1 MWCGFWIIS
10 KKDLA
15 KSLVACDL
23 AIRLLMFQDLTLRK
37 EQAIYNVLICPV
49 FQSTSIHTNPRRQRT
64 ISSSE
69 MQMWP
74 LITSTFYLSN
84 YLHYSKT
91 DHHNSLGGGGV
102 TELLNLLL

>member
-1 MWCGFWIIS
+1 MWILNNF

-69 MQMWP
+69 MQMRP
-74 LITSTFYLSN
+74 LITSTFYLSK

-91 DHHNSLGGGGV
+91 DHHNSFGGGGV
-102 TELLNLLL
+102 AELLNLLL

>member
-1 MWCGFWIIS
+1 MWILNNF

-69 MQMWP
+69 MQM
-74 LITSTFYLSN
+74 TFDHLYILS
-84 YLHYSKT
+84 
-91 DHHNSLGGGGV
+91 
-102 TELLNLLL
+102 

>member
-1 MWCGFWIIS
+1 MWILNNF

-23 AIRLLMFQDLTLRK
+23 AIRLLMFQHLTLRK

-49 FQSTSIHTNPRRQRT
+49 FQSTSVHTTGNPRRQRT

-69 MQMWP
+69 MQ
-74 LITSTFYLSN
+74 I
-84 YLHYSKT
+84 
-91 DHHNSLGGGGV
+91 
-102 TELLNLLL
+102 

>member
-1 MWCGFWIIS
+1 MVWILNNF

-15 KSLVACDL
+15 KSLVAFNL

-37 EQAIYNVLICPV
+37 EQAIYNVLICPE

-69 MQMWP
+69 MQM
-74 LITSTFYLSN
+74 TFDHLYILS
-84 YLHYSKT
+84 
-91 DHHNSLGGGGV
+91 
-102 TELLNLLL
+102 

>member
-1 MWCGFWIIS
+1 MVWILNNF

-15 KSLVACDL
+15 KSLVAFNL

-37 EQAIYNVLICPV
+37 EQAIYNALICPV
-49 FQSTSIHTNPRRQRT
+49 FQS
-64 ISSSE
+64 
-69 MQMWP
+69 
-74 LITSTFYLSN
+74 TSTFYLSN

-102 TELLNLLL
+102 AELLNLLL